1 MEFNDKQVQI
11 LEAAEQ
17 LFADKGFEGTSV
29 RDVAEVANVNVAMIS
44 YYFGSKEKMLDSL
57 FSYRSEASLM
67 KLESMLYHKNI
78 TTLQKMNM
86 LIDYYIDKIQ
96 DQPCFYKIMM
106 REQVAN
112 FRPTTTAMI
121 MDFKRKNQAL
131 IEQLIHE
138 GQKKG
143 EFKKHIEVPL
153 MMATLIGTVSHIIT
167 TQYYYREVNNLQ
179 SMSDEELNTLLKK
192 KLSNYLKQ
200 LFKAILTYE
209 E

>member
-29 RDVAEVANVNVAMIS
+29 RDVAETANVNVAMIS

-57 FSYRSEASLM
+57 FAYRGEASIM
-67 KLESMLYHKNI
+67 KLESMVYHKNI
-78 TTLQKMNM
+78 TTLQKVNM

-96 DQPCFYKIMM
+96 GQPCFYKIMM

-121 MDFKRKNQAL
+121 FDFKKKNQAL
-131 IEQLIHE
+131 IEELIHE

-143 EFKKHIEVPL
+143 EFKKHIEVSM
-153 MMATLIGTVSHIIT
+153 MMATSSVW
-167 TQYYYREVNNLQ
+167 
-179 SMSDEELNTLLKK
+179 MSIWAMPS
-192 KLSNYLKQ
+192 LSGS
-200 LFKAILTYE
+200 A
-209 E
+209 

>member
-78 TTLQKMNM
+78 TTLQKVNM

-106 REQVAN
+106 REQVAS

-167 TQYYYREVNNLQ
+167 TQYYYRELNNLQ
-179 SMSDEELNTLLKK
+179 SLSDTELNTLLKK